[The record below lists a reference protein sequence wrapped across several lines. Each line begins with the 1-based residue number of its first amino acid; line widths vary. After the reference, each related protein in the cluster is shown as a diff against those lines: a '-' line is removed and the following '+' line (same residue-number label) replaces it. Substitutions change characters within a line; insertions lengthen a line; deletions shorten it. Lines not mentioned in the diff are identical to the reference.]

1 MTKINTLLCALF
13 MLSVVTV
20 SAQQREVVVECEWGK
35 ISATI
40 DMPEAGSDTAVL
52 IVAGSGPTDRNG
64 NSAAGLNTFCY
75 KMLSEALAEGGYA
88 VMRYDKRAIG
98 LSPIPAEDVP
108 NLVLEDYID
117 DARTCVEYLRNDGYE
132 RVVVAGHSEGGLIA
146 LALAAEEE
154 CCLDG
159 VVLLCAP
166 GYNMAEILNYQLS
179 QQLVPAY
186 MGLMVKSTTIINSLK
201 AGNRVAI
208 EDIPNELLGLFH
220 PTVQPFIISNMHYEP
235 TELAAKCRVPML
247 IVSGGRDIQVSVSNG
262 NRIHGANPAA
272 AISGMRRLFLR
283 RRRGLGR
290 GRGLHALPRRAQFL
304 LGQLGG
310 RHDRLRSDGLPPEN
324 VPV

>member
-1 MTKINTLLCALF
+1 MTKINTLLCVLF

-75 KMLSEALAEGGYA
+75 KMLSEALTEGGYA

-166 GYNMAEILNYQLS
+166 GYNTAEILNYQLS

-220 PTVQPFIISNMHYEP
+220 PTVQPFIISNMQYEP

-247 IVSGGRDIQVSVSNG
+247 IVSGGRDIQVSMSNG
-262 NRIHGANPAA
+262 NRIQGANPAA
-272 AISGMRRLFLR
+272 EHRIFENMTHVLKDADTSDRVAQVMGIYSNANLAITEALAPTIIEFL
-283 RRRGLGR
+283 
-290 GRGLHALPRRAQFL
+290 
-304 LGQLGG
+304 
-310 RHDRLRSDGLPPEN
+310 N
-324 VPV
+324 NKK